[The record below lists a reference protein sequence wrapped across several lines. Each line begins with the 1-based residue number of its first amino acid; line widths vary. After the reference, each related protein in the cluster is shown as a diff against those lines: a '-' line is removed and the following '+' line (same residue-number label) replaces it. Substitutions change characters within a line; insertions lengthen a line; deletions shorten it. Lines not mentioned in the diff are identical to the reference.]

1 MPENKPI
8 VEEDVAE
15 KDFVLSRISKI
26 VDRLAEDGEI
36 FKEID
41 KIKMMKS
48 LSALI
53 EKSPQKLMS
62 ITDDELTRRIE
73 KVMLIEA
80 MSGMLNE
87 LGPAQMKVYEA
98 AVKRRELF

>member
-1 MPENKPI
+1 VTPNE
-8 VEEDVAE
+8 
-15 KDFVLSRISKI
+15 SRTSKI
-26 VDRLAEDGEI
+26 
-36 FKEID
+36 ID
-41 KIKMMKS
+41 KLIEDDEVLKEVDKAKMMES

-53 EKSPQKLMS
+53 GKSPQKLMS

-87 LGPAQMKVYEA
+87 LSPAQMKSFES